1 MFWTPKWKKEAKLT
15 IKGAKKFISYKR
27 DLLEDEHIK
36 NIQSRQQDVKDAIQ
50 VGDIKEVKK
59 KCSLLEQ
66 ECKRSLS
73 NYVRPSWI
81 AENTEVFFVAIVVA
95 LGLRAYYLQPFRIP
109 TGSMQ
114 PTLNG
119 INGHAFPRD
128 KWPNFIKRQAERVS
142 HGRSYINVIADKDV
156 TIKAIAEFQSLK
168 FFTKCQIQ
176 FEGGSSVTES
186 TSRNALV
193 SILQRNPAN
202 PSDQSDYKKSYE
214 KGEVIAQ
221 GFVDTGDLVLVDK
234 FSYHFRKPQRGETF
248 VFDTRNIEEIHQA
261 LEGIKDKDGKI
272 TDLILKEQQGG
283 SHYIKRCIGIPGDTI
298 SINEAGQLIINGKVA
313 NDKGIE
319 YAMKLTYNREGHQG
333 YVHGTS
339 SASNTPKLYNQIL
352 DGPSKQLTLKGPEH
366 LQLSEYAA
374 FGDNTANSLDS
385 RYWGAVKQY
394 NLVGPALITLWPF
407 THEIDPHWGI
417 IK

>member
-50 VGDIKEVKK
+50 AGDMKEVKK

-119 INGHAFPRD
+119 INGHAFPKD

-142 HGRSYINVIADKDV
+142 HGRSYIDIVAENDV
-156 TIKAIAEFQSLK
+156 DIEGISEFQSLK

-176 FEGGSSVTES
+176 FSDGSTRTES
-186 TSRNALV
+186 TSKSALL
-193 SILQRNPAN
+193 SLIEPNKT
-202 PSDQSDYKKSYE
+202 SFK

-248 VFDTRNIEEIHQA
+248 VFDTRNIEEIHQG
-261 LEGIKDKDGKI
+261 LEGIKDKDGKTVKI
-272 TDLILKEQQGG
+272 ILKEQQGG
-283 SHYIKRCIGIPGDTI
+283 SHYIKRCIGTPGDTI

-319 YAMKLTYNREGHQG
+319 YAMKLTYNRDGHQG
-333 YVHGTS
+333 YVHGSS
-339 SASNTPKLYNQIL
+339 SAPNTPKVYNHII
-352 DGPSKQLTLKGPEH
+352 DGPSKQLTLKGADH

-385 RYWGAVKQY
+385 RYWGTVKQY